1 LELARMT
8 EPATAHGADTH
19 AVPPPN
25 AFERDELE
33 QFDRDD
39 VDAGKHIGLM
49 LSAFFVYTVI
59 VMSAAGLVTYLR
71 LME

>member
-1 LELARMT
+1 MT
-8 EPATAHGADTH
+8 EPAAAHGTETH
-19 AVPPPN
+19 ATPPQNP
-25 AFERDELE
+25 FERDELE

-71 LME
+71 LMD